1 MASNA
6 GKKTKPAITIL
17 SVLLALLFLW
27 AGLTKLLDAEYV
39 VRHRELWGFPK
50 WIPYV
55 TGASEVLGSLL
66 LLVPVTR
73 FYGAM
78 SLACMMALGPLSHWK
93 AGESGPA
100 AMAAVLS
107 FLCAVIAW
115 HHRPWSRA
123 DTRRLRA
130 FRRVTRSRSLREV
143 HHRH

>member
-6 GKKTKPAITIL
+6 ENTTQRSITIL

-39 VRHRELWGFPK
+39 VQHRELWGFPK

-55 TGASEVLGSLL
+55 TGAIEVLGSLL

-73 FYGAM
+73 FYGAIP
-78 SLACMMALGPLSHWK
+78 LACMMALGPLSHWK
-93 AGESGPA
+93 VGEPGPA
-100 AMAAVLS
+100 VMAAVLS

-115 HHRPWSRA
+115 HHRPWS
-123 DTRRLRA
+123 
-130 FRRVTRSRSLREV
+130 
-143 HHRH
+143 